1 MQALPTSFRYT
12 HSPTLPKLLWHLGCT
27 LIFSTY
33 QAGKVIFIRA
43 TSPDKIEQHALDF
56 PRPMGLAVSDQR
68 IAVAT
73 REEVVVFTNTSVEE
87 PPESHY
93 VDSGAGAVG
102 NSTYQTGNPESHY
115 VDSGAGAVGNS
126 AYQTGGAA
134 EDTYV
139 PEKTYFSGEIDTH
152 DLAWGKD
159 GLWAINTLLSSM
171 SLADNDSSFE
181 AQWRPP
187 FVSDIAPEDRCHLN
201 SVAMVDGQPEY
212 VTAFGEVDTFEGW
225 RENRI
230 SGGIVMDV
238 PTGEIVLEGLPMPHS
253 PRVYDG
259 KLYLLLSGTG
269 ELVRAEPETGGY
281 EVVAQLPGFVRGMAR
296 CGDYLFVGLSKLR
309 KSSSTFAALPISE
322 QAVFSGIV
330 AVSLS
335 EGRVVEHLR
344 YETGVEEIYD
354 VQVLPEGT
362 SINYPQPS

>member
-1 MQALPTSFRYT
+1 MNPLLSPFHYT
-12 HSPTLPKLLWHLGCT
+12 HSPTLPKLLWQLGCT
-27 LIFSTY
+27 LVFSTY

-43 TSPDKIEQHALDF
+43 TSPETIEQHALDF

-73 REEVVVFTNTSVEE
+73 REEVVVLTNT
-87 PPESHY
+87 P
-93 VDSGAGAVG
+93 
-102 NSTYQTGNPESHY
+102 
-115 VDSGAGAVGNS
+115 
-126 AYQTGGAA
+126 AA

-139 PEKTYFSGEIDTH
+139 QEKTYFSGEVDTH

-171 SLADNDSSFE
+171 ALTDEHSDFE
-181 AQWRPP
+181 SQWRPP
-187 FVSDIAPEDRCHLN
+187 FISDMAPEDRCHLN
-201 SVAMVDGQPEY
+201 SMAMVDGRPEY

-225 RENRI
+225 RENKV

-238 PTGEIVLEGLPMPHS
+238 SSGEIVVEGLPMPHS

-269 ELVRAEPETGGY
+269 ELVCAEPETGGY

-309 KSSSTFAALPISE
+309 KTSSTFAALPISE
-322 QAVFSGIV
+322 DALFSGIV
-330 AVSLS
+330 VVSLS
-335 EGRVVEHLR
+335 EGRIVEHLR

-362 SINYPQPS
+362 AINTPRPS

>member
-1 MQALPTSFRYT
+1 MQTLPTSFRYA
-12 HSPTLPKLLWHLGCT
+12 HSPTLPKLLWQLGCT
-27 LIFSTY
+27 LVFSTY

-73 REEVVVFTNTSVEE
+73 REEVVVLTNTSVD
-87 PPESHY
+87 ESTESRH
-93 VDSGAGAVG
+93 VDPGILV
-102 NSTYQTGNPESHY
+102 
-115 VDSGAGAVGNS
+115 
-126 AYQTGGAA
+126 GAA
-134 EDTYV
+134 EGTYV

-159 GLWAINTLLSSM
+159 GLWAINTRLSSM

-201 SVAMVDGQPEY
+201 SVAMVEGQPEY
-212 VTAFGEVDTFEGW
+212 VTAFGEVDTSEGW
-225 RENRI
+225 RENKV

-238 PTGEIVLEGLPMPHS
+238 SSGEIVLDGLPMPHS

-309 KSSSTFAALPISE
+309 KSSSTFAALPISD
-322 QAVFSGIV
+322 QALFSGIV

-362 SINYPQPS
+362 SINAEHPA

>member
-1 MQALPTSFRYT
+1 MQALPTLFRYS
-12 HSPTLPKLLWHLGCT
+12 HSPTLPKLLWQLGCT
-27 LIFSTY
+27 LVFSTY

-43 TSPDKIEQHALDF
+43 TSPETIEQHALDF

-73 REEVVVFTNTSVEE
+73 REEVVVLTNTSVEE
-87 PPESHY
+87 S
-93 VDSGAGAVG
+93 
-102 NSTYQTGNPESHY
+102 PESHY

-126 AYQTGGAA
+126 AYQTGDAA

-139 PEKTYFSGEIDTH
+139 REKTYFSGEVDTH

-171 SLADNDSSFE
+171 ALVDDGSGLASK
-181 AQWRPP
+181 WRPP
-187 FVSDIAPEDRCHLN
+187 FVSDVTPEDRCHLN
-201 SVAMVDGQPEY
+201 SMAMVDGQPKY

-225 RENRI
+225 RENRT

-238 PTGEIVLEGLPMPHS
+238 SSGEVLLEGLPMPHS

-269 ELVRAEPETGGY
+269 ELVCAEPETSGY

-309 KSSSTFAALPISE
+309 RSSATFAALPISD

-335 EGRVVEHLR
+335 NGRIVEHLR

-354 VQVLPEGT
+354 VQVLTGD
-362 SINYPQPS
+362 

>member
-1 MQALPTSFRYT
+1 MNPLLSPFHYT
-12 HSPTLPKLLWHLGCT
+12 HSPTLPKLLWQLGCT
-27 LIFSTY
+27 LVFSTY

-43 TSPDKIEQHALDF
+43 TSPETIEQHALDF

-73 REEVVVFTNTSVEE
+73 REEVVVLTNT
-87 PPESHY
+87 P
-93 VDSGAGAVG
+93 
-102 NSTYQTGNPESHY
+102 
-115 VDSGAGAVGNS
+115 
-126 AYQTGGAA
+126 AA

-139 PEKTYFSGEIDTH
+139 QEKTYFSGEVDTH

-171 SLADNDSSFE
+171 ALTDEHSDFE
-181 AQWRPP
+181 SQWRPS
-187 FVSDIAPEDRCHLN
+187 FISDMAPEDRCHLN
-201 SVAMVDGQPEY
+201 SMAMVDGQPEY
-212 VTAFGEVDTFEGW
+212 VTAFGKVDTFEGW
-225 RENRI
+225 RENKV

-238 PTGEIVLEGLPMPHS
+238 SSGEIVVEGLPMPHS

-269 ELVRAEPETGGY
+269 ELVCAEPETGGY

-309 KSSSTFAALPISE
+309 KTSSTFAALPISE
-322 QAVFSGIV
+322 DALFSGIV
-330 AVSLS
+330 VVSLS
-335 EGRVVEHLR
+335 EGRIVEHLK

-362 SINYPQPS
+362 AINPPRPS

>member
-1 MQALPTSFRYT
+1 MQALPTSFRYV
-12 HSPTLPKLLWHLGCT
+12 HSPTLPKLLWRLGCT
-27 LIFSTY
+27 LVFSTY

-43 TSPDKIEQHALDF
+43 TNPDQIEQYALDF
-56 PRPMGLAVSDQR
+56 PRPMGLAVSDQH

-73 REEVVVFTNTSVEE
+73 REEVVVLTNTSVDE
-87 PPESHY
+87 PTEAQH
-93 VDSGAGAVG
+93 VDQGILVGSAEGA
-102 NSTYQTGNPESHY
+102 
-115 VDSGAGAVGNS
+115 
-126 AYQTGGAA
+126 
-134 EDTYV
+134 YV

-171 SLADNDSSFE
+171 SLADDDASFE
-181 AQWRPP
+181 TQWRPP
-187 FVSDIAPEDRCHLN
+187 FVSDIVPEDRCHLN

-230 SGGIVMDV
+230 AGGIVMDV
-238 PTGEIVLEGLPMPHS
+238 PSGEIVLEGLPMPHS

-309 KSSSTFAALPISE
+309 KSSSTFAALPISD
-322 QAVFSGIV
+322 QALFSGIV

-335 EGRVVEHLR
+335 KGRVVEYLR

-354 VQVLPEGT
+354 VQVLPEET
-362 SINYPQPS
+362 SINAEPSA

>member
-1 MQALPTSFRYT
+1 MQALPISFRYAY
-12 HSPTLPKLLWHLGCT
+12 SPTLPKLLWRLGCT
-27 LIFSTY
+27 LVFSTY

-43 TSPDKIEQHALDF
+43 TNPDKIEQHALDF

-73 REEVVVFTNTSVEE
+73 REEVVVLTNTSVKE
-87 PPESHY
+87 PLESHY
-93 VDSGAGAVG
+93 VDSGAGAVS
-102 NSTYQTGNPESHY
+102 NSAYRTGDPESQH
-115 VDSGAGAVGNS
+115 VDSG
-126 AYQTGGAA
+126 TLIGAA
-134 EDTYV
+134 EDIYV

-171 SLADNDSSFE
+171 SLADDGSSFE

-187 FVSDIAPEDRCHLN
+187 FVSDIVSEDRCHLN
-201 SVAMVDGQPEY
+201 SVAMVEGQPEY

-225 RENRI
+225 RENRV

-238 PTGEIVLEGLPMPHS
+238 SSGEIVLEGLPMPHS

-281 EVVAQLPGFVRGMAR
+281 EVVTQLPGFVRGMAR

-309 KSSSTFAALPISE
+309 KSSSTFAALPISD
-322 QAVFSGIV
+322 QALFSGIV

-335 EGRVVEHLR
+335 EGRIVEHLR

-354 VQVLPEGT
+354 VQVLPGGT
-362 SINYPQPS
+362 SINAEQPA

>member
-1 MQALPTSFRYT
+1 MNALLPSFHYT
-12 HSPTLPKLLWHLGCT
+12 HSPTLPKLLWELGCT
-27 LIFSTY
+27 LVFSTY

-43 TSPDKIEQHALDF
+43 TSPEKIEQHALDF

-73 REEVVVFTNTSVEE
+73 REEVVVLTNTSAEE
-87 PPESHY
+87 STESQHA
-93 VDSGAGAVG
+93 DSGTLIRTTEG
-102 NSTYQTGNPESHY
+102 
-115 VDSGAGAVGNS
+115 
-126 AYQTGGAA
+126 
-134 EDTYV
+134 TYV
-139 PEKTYFSGEIDTH
+139 QEKTYFSGEIDTH

-171 SLADNDSSFE
+171 AFADGDSSFE
-181 AQWRPP
+181 SQWRPP
-187 FVSDIAPEDRCHLN
+187 FVSDVVPEDRCHLN
-201 SVAMVDGQPEY
+201 SMVIVDGQPEY

-238 PTGEIVLEGLPMPHS
+238 PSGEIVLEGLPMPHS
-253 PRVYDG
+253 PRLYDG

-269 ELVRAEPETGGY
+269 ELVCAEPETGRY

-296 CGDYLFVGLSKLR
+296 CGHYLFVGLSKLR
-309 KSSSTFAALPISE
+309 KTSSTFAALPISD

-330 AVSLS
+330 VVSLR
-335 EGRVVEHLR
+335 EGRIVEHLK

-354 VQVLPEGT
+354 VQVLTQGAAVDTTP
-362 SINYPQPS
+362 PA

>member
-1 MQALPTSFRYT
+1 MQALPTLFHYT
-12 HSPTLPKLLWHLGCT
+12 HSPTLPKLLWQLGCT
-27 LIFSTY
+27 LAFSTY

-43 TSPDKIEQHALDF
+43 TSPEKVEQHALDF

-73 REEVVVFTNTSVEE
+73 REEIVVLTNTSVEE
-87 PPESHY
+87 SPESHY
-93 VDSGAGAVG
+93 VGSGTGAVR
-102 NSTYQTGNPESHY
+102 
-115 VDSGAGAVGNS
+115 NS
-126 AYQTGGAA
+126 AYQTGDAA
-134 EDTYV
+134 EYTYV
-139 PEKTYFSGEIDTH
+139 QEKTYFSGEVDTH

-171 SLADNDSSFE
+171 ALVDDGSGLESK
-181 AQWRPP
+181 WRPP
-187 FVSDIAPEDRCHLN
+187 FVSDVTPEDRCHLN
-201 SVAMVDGQPEY
+201 SMAMVDGQPEY

-225 RENRI
+225 RENRT

-238 PTGEIVLEGLPMPHS
+238 SSGEILLEGLPMPHS

-269 ELVRAEPETGGY
+269 ELVRAEPEAGEY

-309 KSSSTFAALPISE
+309 KSSSTFAALPISD

-335 EGRVVEHLR
+335 EGRIVEHLR

-354 VQVLPEGT
+354 VQVLTGD
-362 SINYPQPS
+362 

>member
-1 MQALPTSFRYT
+1 MKSHERTANYRFHYT
-12 HSPTLPKLLWHLGCT
+12 HSPTLPKLLWELGCT

-43 TSPDKIEQHALDF
+43 TSPEKIEQHALDF

-73 REEVVVFTNTSVEE
+73 RDEVVVLTNTSV
-87 PPESHY
+87 PE
-93 VDSGAGAVG
+93 G
-102 NSTYQTGNPESHY
+102 
-115 VDSGAGAVGNS
+115 
-126 AYQTGGAA
+126 
-134 EDTYV
+134 TYV
-139 PEKTYFSGEIDTH
+139 QEKTYFSGEVDTH

-171 SLADNDSSFE
+171 ALTDESSDFE
-181 AQWRPP
+181 SQWRPP

-201 SVAMVDGQPEY
+201 SMAMVDGRPEY

-225 RENRI
+225 RENKV

-238 PTGEIVLEGLPMPHS
+238 SSGEIVLEGLPMPHS

-269 ELVRAEPETGGY
+269 ELVCAEPETEQY
-281 EVVAQLPGFVRGMAR
+281 EVVTQLPGFVRGMAR

-309 KSSSTFAALPISE
+309 KTSSTFAALPISE

-330 AVSLS
+330 VVSLS
-335 EGRVVEHLR
+335 KGRIVEHLR
-344 YETGVEEIYD
+344 YETGIEEIYD
-354 VQVLPEGT
+354 VQVLPDGAA
-362 SINYPQPS
+362 INTPQLS

>member
-1 MQALPTSFRYT
+1 MQALPTLFHYT
-12 HSPTLPKLLWHLGCT
+12 HSPTLPKLLWQLGCT
-27 LIFSTY
+27 LAFSTY

-73 REEVVVFTNTSVEE
+73 REEVVVLTNTSVEE

-93 VDSGAGAVG
+93 ADSGTGAVG
-102 NSTYQTGNPESHY
+102 T
-115 VDSGAGAVGNS
+115 S
-126 AYQTGGAA
+126 AYQTGVPELQHVDPGILVGAA
-134 EDTYV
+134 EGTYV

-225 RENRI
+225 RENRV

-238 PTGEIVLEGLPMPHS
+238 SSGEVVLEGLPMPHS

-269 ELVRAEPETGGY
+269 ELVRAEPEAGEY

-309 KSSSTFAALPISE
+309 KSSSTFAALPISD
-322 QAVFSGIV
+322 QALFSGIV

-335 EGRVVEHLR
+335 EGRIVEHLR

-354 VQVLPEGT
+354 VQVLTGD
-362 SINYPQPS
+362 

>member
-1 MQALPTSFRYT
+1 MNALLASFHYT
-12 HSPTLPKLLWHLGCT
+12 HSPTLPKLLWELGCT
-27 LIFSTY
+27 LVFSTY
-33 QAGKVIFIRA
+33 QAGKVVFIRA
-43 TSPDKIEQHALDF
+43 TSPEKIEQHALDF
-56 PRPMGLAVSDQR
+56 PRPMGLAVADQR

-73 REEVVVFTNTSVEE
+73 REEVVVLANTSAEE
-87 PPESHY
+87 STES
-93 VDSGAGAVG
+93 VIGTAG
-102 NSTYQTGNPESHY
+102 
-115 VDSGAGAVGNS
+115 
-126 AYQTGGAA
+126 
-134 EDTYV
+134 TYV
-139 PEKTYFSGEIDTH
+139 QEKTYFSGEVDTH

-171 SLADNDSSFE
+171 ALTDESSDFE
-181 AQWRPP
+181 SQWRPP

-201 SVAMVDGQPEY
+201 SMAMVDGRPEY

-225 RENRI
+225 RENKV

-238 PTGEIVLEGLPMPHS
+238 FSGEIVVEGLPMPHS

-269 ELVRAEPETGGY
+269 ELVCAEPETGGY

-309 KSSSTFAALPISE
+309 KTSSTFAALPISE

-330 AVSLS
+330 VVSLS
-335 EGRVVEHLR
+335 EGCIVEHLR

-354 VQVLPEGT
+354 VQVLTERSAIDT
-362 SINYPQPS
+362 TPSS

>member
-1 MQALPTSFRYT
+1 MQALPTLFRYT
-12 HSPTLPKLLWHLGCT
+12 HSPTLPKLLWQLGCT
-27 LIFSTY
+27 LVFSTY

-43 TSPDKIEQHALDF
+43 TSPENIEQHALDF

-73 REEVVVFTNTSVEE
+73 REEVVVLTNTL
-87 PPESHY
+87 
-93 VDSGAGAVG
+93 
-102 NSTYQTGNPESHY
+102 
-115 VDSGAGAVGNS
+115 
-126 AYQTGGAA
+126 AA

-139 PEKTYFSGEIDTH
+139 QEKTYFSGEVDTH

-171 SLADNDSSFE
+171 ALVDDDSGLESK
-181 AQWRPP
+181 WRPP
-187 FVSDIAPEDRCHLN
+187 FVSDVTPEDRCHLN
-201 SVAMVDGQPEY
+201 SMAMVDGQPEY

-225 RENRI
+225 RENRV
-230 SGGIVMDV
+230 SGGIVMDI
-238 PTGEIVLEGLPMPHS
+238 PSGEIVLEGLPMPHS

-269 ELVRAEPETGGY
+269 ELVCAEPEAGSY
-281 EVVAQLPGFVRGMAR
+281 EVVAQMPGFVRGMAR

-335 EGRVVEHLR
+335 EGRIVEHLK

-362 SINYPQPS
+362 SINSAHPS

>member
-1 MQALPTSFRYT
+1 MNAALLPFHYT
-12 HSPTLPKLLWHLGCT
+12 HSPTLPKLLWQLGCT
-27 LIFSTY
+27 LVFSTY

-43 TSPDKIEQHALDF
+43 VSPETIEQHALDF

-73 REEVVVFTNTSVEE
+73 REEVVVLTNTSAEE
-87 PPESHY
+87 STES
-93 VDSGAGAVG
+93 VIGAVG
-102 NSTYQTGNPESHY
+102 STY
-115 VDSGAGAVGNS
+115 VR
-126 AYQTGGAA
+126 
-134 EDTYV
+134 
-139 PEKTYFSGEIDTH
+139 EKTYFSGEVDTH

-171 SLADNDSSFE
+171 ALVDDGSGLESK
-181 AQWRPP
+181 WRPP

-201 SVAMVDGQPEY
+201 SMAMVDGHPEY

-225 RENRI
+225 RENKT

-238 PTGEIVLEGLPMPHS
+238 SSGEIVLEGLPMPHS
-253 PRVYDG
+253 PRIYDG

-269 ELVRAEPETGGY
+269 ELVCAEPETGRY

-309 KSSSTFAALPISE
+309 KTSSTFAALPISE

-335 EGRVVEHLR
+335 EGRIVEHLR

-354 VQVLPEGT
+354 VQVLSEGAA
-362 SINYPQPS
+362 INTPQLS